1 MKNEID
7 WIFIHNPRTGG
18 ETIRT
23 LLNKYKNDKHRKASQ
38 IKNIKEKYSF
48 VFVRHPVSRII
59 SWYYHLL
66 KHKYFSKIETNN
78 LNDKSQCYRELKKR
92 NKMKPHV
99 ERELAEK
106 HDINGWIKI
115 LLKNYKKKKKKYG
128 PLSLQY
134 TYIYSE
140 TGEKLVSDVYKFENY
155 TDNLKII
162 LKKINKKNLISRIQ
176 KTNHSIK
183 KDCELTEENK
193 KLIYEYFKKDFE
205 LFDYKL

>member
-1 MKNEID
+1 MKKEID

-23 LLNKYKNDKHRKASQ
+23 LLNKYKNKHIKAYE
-38 IKNIKEKYSF
+38 IKNIKKKYSF
-48 VFVRHPVSRII
+48 AFVRHPISRII

-66 KHKYFSKIETNN
+66 KHKYFSEIQNN
-78 LNDKSQCYRELKKR
+78 PLNDKSQSYNVLKSRK
-92 NKMKPHV
+92 KMTPNA

-106 HDINGWIKI
+106 HDLNGWIKI
-115 LLKNYKKKKKKYG
+115 LLKNYKLFNQKYG

-134 TYIYSE
+134 TYIYSK

-162 LKKINKKNLISRIQ
+162 LNKINKENLISRIQ
-176 KTNHSIK
+176 KTNHSIRK
-183 KDCELTEENK
+183 NCEITQENK
-193 KLIYEYFKKDFE
+193 DLIYEYFKKDFE

>member
-1 MKNEID
+1 MKKEID

-23 LLNKYKNDKHRKASQ
+23 LLNKYKNKHIKAYE

-48 VFVRHPVSRII
+48 AFVRHPVSRII

-66 KHKYFSKIETNN
+66 KHEYFSEIQNN
-78 LNDKSQCYRELKKR
+78 PLNNKSQSYNVLKSRK
-92 NKMKPHV
+92 KMTPNA

-115 LLKNYKKKKKKYG
+115 LLKNYKLFNQKYG

-134 TYIYSE
+134 TYIYSK

-162 LKKINKKNLISRIQ
+162 LNKINKKNLISRIQ
-176 KTNHSIK
+176 KTNHSIQK
-183 KDCELTEENK
+183 NCEITQENK
-193 KLIYEYFKKDFE
+193 DLIYEYFKKDFE